1 MFWKRIKKETY
12 DKVNQKPVV
21 RSSICTGEK
30 VAGFKDIHTGKF
42 ADVMLIRDD
51 KDLNEYMRQYGI
63 GEDEIGKEW

>member
-1 MFWKRIKKETY
+1 MIWKRIKKKTY

-42 ADVMLIRDD
+42 TDVMLIRDD
-51 KDLNEYMRQYGI
+51 KDLNEFMRQYGI
-63 GEDEIGKEW
+63 GKDEIVKEW

>member
-1 MFWKRIKKETY
+1 MIWKRIKKKTY

-42 ADVMLIRDD
+42 TDVMLIRDD
-51 KDLNEYMRQYGI
+51 KDLNEFMRHYGI

>member
-1 MFWKRIKKETY
+1 MIWKRIKKKTY

-42 ADVMLIRDD
+42 TDVMLIRDD
-51 KDLNEYMRQYGI
+51 KDLNEFMRQYGI
-63 GEDEIGKEW
+63 GKDEIGKEW